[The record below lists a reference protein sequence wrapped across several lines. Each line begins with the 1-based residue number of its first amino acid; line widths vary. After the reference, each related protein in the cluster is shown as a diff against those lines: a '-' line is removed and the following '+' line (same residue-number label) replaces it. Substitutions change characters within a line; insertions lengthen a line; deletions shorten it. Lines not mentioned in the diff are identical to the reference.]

1 MKILILNGP
10 NLNLLGR
17 REPSVYGDRSFDEY
31 FQVLQKRYAK
41 HDLEYFQSNSE
52 GEIISKIHQVG
63 FDYDGIVLNAGAYT
77 HTSIAIAD
85 AIRAV
90 HTPVVELHISNVY
103 AREEYRHRS
112 MIAPACRGCIC
123 GFGLKG
129 YDLAIESFLGDEA
142 ASKKPLGKKMAK
154 GLRDRRG
161 TSRQRRP
168 FVGDRRKTQ
177 PNGSKNSPGKGLDG
191 TDRRE
196 NVAKEEE
203 LTFYIW

>member
-17 REPSVYGDRSFDEY
+17 REPSVYGNRSFDEY

-103 AREEYRHRS
+103 AREEYRYRS

-142 ASKKPLGKKMAK
+142 ASKKPLGKKWQKAFEIAEE
-154 GLRDRRG
+154 LRAN
-161 TSRQRRP
+161 
-168 FVGDRRKTQ
+168 GDRLSVIAEKLNQMEVKTPRGKVWTVQ
-177 PNGSKNSPGKGLDG
+177 TVGRMLQKKKN
-191 TDRRE
+191 
-196 NVAKEEE
+196 
-203 LTFYIW
+203 

>member
-17 REPSVYGDRSFDEY
+17 REPSVYGNRSFDEY

-129 YDLAIESFLGDEA
+129 YDLAIESFLGDED
-142 ASKKPLGKKMAK
+142 ASKKPLGKKWQKAFEIAEE
-154 GLRDRRG
+154 LRAN
-161 TSRQRRP
+161 
-168 FVGDRRKTQ
+168 GDRLSVIAEKLNQMEVKTPRGKVWTVQ
-177 PNGSKNSPGKGLDG
+177 TVGRMLQKKKN
-191 TDRRE
+191 
-196 NVAKEEE
+196 
-203 LTFYIW
+203 

>member
-17 REPSVYGDRSFDEY
+17 REPSVYGNRSFDEY

-63 FDYDGIVLNAGAYT
+63 FNYDGIVLNAGAYT

-142 ASKKPLGKKMAK
+142 ASKKPLEKKWQKAFEIAEE
-154 GLRDRRG
+154 LRAN
-161 TSRQRRP
+161 
-168 FVGDRRKTQ
+168 GDRLSVIAEKLNQMEVKTPRGKVWTVQ
-177 PNGSKNSPGKGLDG
+177 TVGRMLQKKKN
-191 TDRRE
+191 
-196 NVAKEEE
+196 
-203 LTFYIW
+203 

>member
-1 MKILILNGP
+1 MNILILNGP

-90 HTPVVELHISNVY
+90 RTPVVELHISNVY

-129 YDLAIESFLGDEA
+129 YDLAIESFLGDPS
-142 ASKKPLGKKMAK
+142 ASEKPLGKKWQKAF
-154 GLRDRRG
+154 GI
-161 TSRQRRP
+161 
-168 FVGDRRKTQ
+168 
-177 PNGSKNSPGKGLDG
+177 
-191 TDRRE
+191 
-196 NVAKEEE
+196 AEE
-203 LTFYIW
+203 LRTGGDNLAVIAEKLNRMEVKTPRGKAWTVQTVGRMLQKKKN

>member
-17 REPSVYGDRSFDEY
+17 REPSVYGNRSFDEY

-129 YDLAIESFLGDEA
+129 YDLAIESFLGDPS
-142 ASKKPLGKKMAK
+142 ASKKPLGEKWQKAF
-154 GLRDRRG
+154 GI
-161 TSRQRRP
+161 
-168 FVGDRRKTQ
+168 
-177 PNGSKNSPGKGLDG
+177 
-191 TDRRE
+191 
-196 NVAKEEE
+196 AEE
-203 LTFYIW
+203 LRAGGDSLAVIAEKLNRMEVKTPRGKAWTVQTVGRMLQKKKN

>member
-41 HDLEYFQSNSE
+41 HELEYFQSNSE

-123 GFGLKG
+123 GFG
-129 YDLAIESFLGDEA
+129 
-142 ASKKPLGKKMAK
+142 SKKPLGKKWQKAFEIAEE
-154 GLRDRRG
+154 LRAN
-161 TSRQRRP
+161 
-168 FVGDRRKTQ
+168 GDRLSVIAEKLNQMEVKTPRGKVWTVQ
-177 PNGSKNSPGKGLDG
+177 TVGRMLQKKKN
-191 TDRRE
+191 
-196 NVAKEEE
+196 
-203 LTFYIW
+203 

>member
-142 ASKKPLGKKMAK
+142 ASKKTLGKKWQKAFEIAEE
-154 GLRDRRG
+154 LRAN
-161 TSRQRRP
+161 
-168 FVGDRRKTQ
+168 GDRLAVIAEKLNQMEVKTPRGKVWTVQ
-177 PNGSKNSPGKGLDG
+177 TVGRMLQKKKN
-191 TDRRE
+191 
-196 NVAKEEE
+196 
-203 LTFYIW
+203 

>member
-41 HDLEYFQSNSE
+41 HELEYFQSNSE

-142 ASKKPLGKKMAK
+142 ASKKPLEKKWQKAFEIAEE
-154 GLRDRRG
+154 LRAN
-161 TSRQRRP
+161 
-168 FVGDRRKTQ
+168 GDRLSVIAEKLNQMEVKTPRGKVWTVQ
-177 PNGSKNSPGKGLDG
+177 TVGRMLQKKKN
-191 TDRRE
+191 
-196 NVAKEEE
+196 
-203 LTFYIW
+203 

>member
-17 REPSVYGDRSFDEY
+17 REPSVYGNRSFDEY

-142 ASKKPLGKKMAK
+142 ASKKPLEKKWQKAFEIAEE
-154 GLRDRRG
+154 LRAN
-161 TSRQRRP
+161 
-168 FVGDRRKTQ
+168 GDRLSVIAEKLNQMEVKTPRGKVWTVQ
-177 PNGSKNSPGKGLDG
+177 TVGRMLQKKKN
-191 TDRRE
+191 
-196 NVAKEEE
+196 
-203 LTFYIW
+203 

>member
-41 HDLEYFQSNSE
+41 HELEYFQSNSE

-63 FDYDGIVLNAGAYT
+63 FAYDGIVLNAGAYT

-142 ASKKPLGKKMAK
+142 ASKKPLGKKWQKAFEIAEE
-154 GLRDRRG
+154 LRAN
-161 TSRQRRP
+161 
-168 FVGDRRKTQ
+168 GDRLSVIAEKLNQMEVKTPRGKVWTVQ
-177 PNGSKNSPGKGLDG
+177 TVGRMLQKKKN
-191 TDRRE
+191 
-196 NVAKEEE
+196 
-203 LTFYIW
+203 

>member
-17 REPSVYGDRSFDEY
+17 REPSVYGNRSFDEY

-63 FDYDGIVLNAGAYT
+63 FDDDGIVLNAGAYP

-142 ASKKPLGKKMAK
+142 ASKKPLGKKWQKAFEIAEE
-154 GLRDRRG
+154 LRAN
-161 TSRQRRP
+161 
-168 FVGDRRKTQ
+168 GDRLAVIAEKLNQMEVKTPRGKVWTVQ
-177 PNGSKNSPGKGLDG
+177 TVGRMLQKKKN
-191 TDRRE
+191 
-196 NVAKEEE
+196 
-203 LTFYIW
+203 

>member
-17 REPSVYGDRSFDEY
+17 REPSVYGNRSFDEY

-41 HDLEYFQSNSE
+41 HELEYFQSNSE

-142 ASKKPLGKKMAK
+142 ASKKPLGKKWQKAFEIAEE
-154 GLRDRRG
+154 LRAN
-161 TSRQRRP
+161 
-168 FVGDRRKTQ
+168 GDRLSVIAEKLNQMEVKTPRGKVWTVQ
-177 PNGSKNSPGKGLDG
+177 TVGRMLQKKKN
-191 TDRRE
+191 
-196 NVAKEEE
+196 
-203 LTFYIW
+203 

>member
-103 AREEYRHRS
+103 AREEYRHHS

-142 ASKKPLGKKMAK
+142 ASKKTLGKKWQKAFEIAEE
-154 GLRDRRG
+154 LRAN
-161 TSRQRRP
+161 
-168 FVGDRRKTQ
+168 GDRLAVIAEKLNQMEVKTPRGKVWTVQ
-177 PNGSKNSPGKGLDG
+177 TVGRMLQKKKN
-191 TDRRE
+191 
-196 NVAKEEE
+196 
-203 LTFYIW
+203 

>member
-41 HDLEYFQSNSE
+41 HYLEYFQSNSE

-142 ASKKPLGKKMAK
+142 VSKKPLGKKWQKAFEIAEE
-154 GLRDRRG
+154 LRAN
-161 TSRQRRP
+161 
-168 FVGDRRKTQ
+168 GDRLSVIAEKLNQMEVKTPRGKVWTVQ
-177 PNGSKNSPGKGLDG
+177 TVGRMLQKKKN
-191 TDRRE
+191 
-196 NVAKEEE
+196 
-203 LTFYIW
+203 

>member
-41 HDLEYFQSNSE
+41 HELEYFQSNSE

-142 ASKKPLGKKMAK
+142 ASKKPLGKKWQKA
-154 GLRDRRG
+154 
-161 TSRQRRP
+161 
-168 FVGDRRKTQ
+168 F
-177 PNGSKNSPGKGLDG
+177 
-191 TDRRE
+191 E
-196 NVAKEEE
+196 IAEE
-203 LTFYIW
+203 LRANGDHLAVIAEKLNQMEVKTPRGKVWTVQTVGIMLQKKKN

>member
-17 REPSVYGDRSFDEY
+17 REPSAYGNRSFDEY

-142 ASKKPLGKKMAK
+142 ASKKPLGKKWQKAFEIAEE
-154 GLRDRRG
+154 LRAN
-161 TSRQRRP
+161 
-168 FVGDRRKTQ
+168 GDRLSVIAEKLNQMEVKTPRGKVWTVQ
-177 PNGSKNSPGKGLDG
+177 TVGRMLQKKKN
-191 TDRRE
+191 
-196 NVAKEEE
+196 
-203 LTFYIW
+203 

>member
-142 ASKKPLGKKMAK
+142 ASKKPLGKKWQKAFEIAEE
-154 GLRDRRG
+154 LRAN
-161 TSRQRRP
+161 
-168 FVGDRRKTQ
+168 GDRLAVIAEKLNQMEVKTPRGKVWTVQ
-177 PNGSKNSPGKGLDG
+177 TVGRMLQKKKN
-191 TDRRE
+191 
-196 NVAKEEE
+196 
-203 LTFYIW
+203 

>member
-142 ASKKPLGKKMAK
+142 ASKKTLGKKWQKAFEIAEE
-154 GLRDRRG
+154 LRAN
-161 TSRQRRP
+161 
-168 FVGDRRKTQ
+168 GDRLSVIAEKLNQMEVKTPRGKVWTVQ
-177 PNGSKNSPGKGLDG
+177 TVGRMLQKKKN
-191 TDRRE
+191 
-196 NVAKEEE
+196 
-203 LTFYIW
+203 

>member
-17 REPSVYGDRSFDEY
+17 REPSVYGNRSFDEY

-41 HDLEYFQSNSE
+41 HDLKYFQSNSE

-142 ASKKPLGKKMAK
+142 ASKKPLGKKWQKAFEIAEE
-154 GLRDRRG
+154 LRAN
-161 TSRQRRP
+161 
-168 FVGDRRKTQ
+168 GDRLSVIAEKLNQMEVKTPRGKVWTVQ
-177 PNGSKNSPGKGLDG
+177 TVGRMLQKKKN
-191 TDRRE
+191 
-196 NVAKEEE
+196 
-203 LTFYIW
+203 

>member
-41 HDLEYFQSNSE
+41 HELEYFQSNSE

-123 GFGLKG
+123 GFGVKG

-142 ASKKPLGKKMAK
+142 ASKKPLGKKWQKAFEIAEE
-154 GLRDRRG
+154 LRAN
-161 TSRQRRP
+161 
-168 FVGDRRKTQ
+168 GDRLSVIAEKLNQMEVKTPRGKVWTVQ
-177 PNGSKNSPGKGLDG
+177 TVGRMLQKKKN
-191 TDRRE
+191 
-196 NVAKEEE
+196 
-203 LTFYIW
+203 

>member
-17 REPSVYGDRSFDEY
+17 REPSVYGNRSFD
-31 FQVLQKRYAK
+31 
-41 HDLEYFQSNSE
+41 EYFQSNSE

-142 ASKKPLGKKMAK
+142 ASKKTLGKKWQKAFEIAEE
-154 GLRDRRG
+154 LRAN
-161 TSRQRRP
+161 
-168 FVGDRRKTQ
+168 GDRLAVIAEKLNQMEVKTPRGKVWTVQ
-177 PNGSKNSPGKGLDG
+177 TVGRMLQKKKN
-191 TDRRE
+191 
-196 NVAKEEE
+196 
-203 LTFYIW
+203 

>member
-103 AREEYRHRS
+103 AREEYRHHS

-129 YDLAIESFLGDEA
+129 YDLAIESFLGDPS
-142 ASKKPLGKKMAK
+142 ASKKTLGKKWQRAFEIAEE
-154 GLRDRRG
+154 LRAN
-161 TSRQRRP
+161 
-168 FVGDRRKTQ
+168 GDRLAVIAEKLNQMEVKTPRGKVWTVQ
-177 PNGSKNSPGKGLDG
+177 TVGRMLQKKKN
-191 TDRRE
+191 
-196 NVAKEEE
+196 
-203 LTFYIW
+203 

>member
-17 REPSVYGDRSFDEY
+17 REPSVYGNRSFDEY

-142 ASKKPLGKKMAK
+142 ASKKPLGEKWQKAFEIAEE
-154 GLRDRRG
+154 LRAN
-161 TSRQRRP
+161 
-168 FVGDRRKTQ
+168 GDRLSVIAEKLNQMEVKTPRGKVWTVQ
-177 PNGSKNSPGKGLDG
+177 TVGRMLQKKKN
-191 TDRRE
+191 
-196 NVAKEEE
+196 
-203 LTFYIW
+203 

>member
-41 HDLEYFQSNSE
+41 HELEYFQSNSE

-77 HTSIAIAD
+77 HTSIAIVD

-142 ASKKPLGKKMAK
+142 ASKKPLGKKWQKAFEIAEE
-154 GLRDRRG
+154 LRAN
-161 TSRQRRP
+161 
-168 FVGDRRKTQ
+168 GDRLAVIAEKLNQMEVKTPRGKVWTVQ
-177 PNGSKNSPGKGLDG
+177 TVGRMLQKKKN
-191 TDRRE
+191 
-196 NVAKEEE
+196 
-203 LTFYIW
+203 

>member
-41 HDLEYFQSNSE
+41 HELEYFQSNSE

-142 ASKKPLGKKMAK
+142 ASKKPLGKKWQKAFEIAEE
-154 GLRDRRG
+154 LRAN
-161 TSRQRRP
+161 
-168 FVGDRRKTQ
+168 GDRLAVIAEKLNQMEVKTPRGKVWTVQ
-177 PNGSKNSPGKGLDG
+177 TVGRMLQKKKN
-191 TDRRE
+191 
-196 NVAKEEE
+196 
-203 LTFYIW
+203 

>member
-17 REPSVYGDRSFDEY
+17 REPSVYGNRSFDEY

-90 HTPVVELHISNVY
+90 QTPVVELHISN
-103 AREEYRHRS
+103 A
-112 MIAPACRGCIC
+112 
-123 GFGLKG
+123 
-129 YDLAIESFLGDEA
+129 
-142 ASKKPLGKKMAK
+142 
-154 GLRDRRG
+154 
-161 TSRQRRP
+161 
-168 FVGDRRKTQ
+168 
-177 PNGSKNSPGKGLDG
+177 
-191 TDRRE
+191 
-196 NVAKEEE
+196 EE
-203 LTFYIW
+203 LRAGGDNLAVIAEKLNRMEVKTPRGKAWTVQTVGRMLQKKKN

>member
-17 REPSVYGDRSFDEY
+17 REPSVYGNRSFDEY

-142 ASKKPLGKKMAK
+142 ASKKPLEKKWQKAFEIAEE
-154 GLRDRRG
+154 LRAN
-161 TSRQRRP
+161 
-168 FVGDRRKTQ
+168 GDRLAVIAEKLNQMEVKTPRGKVWTVQ
-177 PNGSKNSPGKGLDG
+177 TVGRMLQKKKN
-191 TDRRE
+191 
-196 NVAKEEE
+196 
-203 LTFYIW
+203 

>member
-17 REPSVYGDRSFDEY
+17 REPSVYGNRSFDEY

-77 HTSIAIAD
+77 HTTIANAD
-85 AIRAV
+85 ALRAV
-90 HTPVVELHISNVY
+90 QLHISNVY

-142 ASKKPLGKKMAK
+142 ASKKPLGKKWQKAFEIAEE
-154 GLRDRRG
+154 LRAN
-161 TSRQRRP
+161 
-168 FVGDRRKTQ
+168 GDRLSVIAEKLNQMEVKTPRGKVWTVQ
-177 PNGSKNSPGKGLDG
+177 TVGRMLQKKKN
-191 TDRRE
+191 
-196 NVAKEEE
+196 
-203 LTFYIW
+203 

>member
-17 REPSVYGDRSFDEY
+17 REPSVYGNRSFDEY

-90 HTPVVELHISNVY
+90 QTPVVELHISNVY

-129 YDLAIESFLGDEA
+129 YDLAIDSFWGDPS
-142 ASKKPLGKKMAK
+142 ASKKPLGEKWQKAF
-154 GLRDRRG
+154 GI
-161 TSRQRRP
+161 
-168 FVGDRRKTQ
+168 
-177 PNGSKNSPGKGLDG
+177 
-191 TDRRE
+191 
-196 NVAKEEE
+196 AEE
-203 LTFYIW
+203 LRAGGDNLAVIAEKLNQMEVKTPRGKAWTVQTVGRMLQKKKN

>member
-17 REPSVYGDRSFDEY
+17 REPSVYGNRSFDEY

-103 AREEYRHRS
+103 AREEYRHHS

-142 ASKKPLGKKMAK
+142 ASKKPLGKKWQKAFEIAEE
-154 GLRDRRG
+154 LRAN
-161 TSRQRRP
+161 
-168 FVGDRRKTQ
+168 GDRLAVIAEKLNQMEVKTPRGKVWTVQ
-177 PNGSKNSPGKGLDG
+177 TVGRMLQKKKN
-191 TDRRE
+191 
-196 NVAKEEE
+196 
-203 LTFYIW
+203 